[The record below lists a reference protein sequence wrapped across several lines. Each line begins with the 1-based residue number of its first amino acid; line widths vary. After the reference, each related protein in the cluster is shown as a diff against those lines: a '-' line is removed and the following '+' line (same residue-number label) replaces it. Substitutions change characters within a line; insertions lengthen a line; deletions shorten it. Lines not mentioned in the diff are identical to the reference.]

1 MRYQR
6 GPQAALADVT
16 LALGPGEGLLV
27 TGAAGSGKTSLLRGL
42 LGLAPWRGVAE
53 VLGLPA
59 GSPEA
64 LRRVGYA
71 PERRP
76 FPPGRSTLDL
86 VALVAR
92 LRGLPAPPAAARD
105 AAERAGVAEPAR
117 PAAALDV
124 EEARR
129 AALACGLAGDPE
141 VLVLDD
147 PWEFPETTAEI
158 AAARARGA
166 AVLAASREPG
176 GLGALL
182 GRTLR
187 LVGGSPA

>member
-1 MRYQR
+1 VS
-6 GPQAALADVT
+6 GVS
-16 LALGPGEGLLV
+16 LALGPGDGLLV

-42 LGLAPWRGVAE
+42 LGLAPRRGLAE
-53 VLGLPA
+53 VLGRPA
-59 GSPEA
+59 GAPDA

-71 PERRP
+71 PARRP
-76 FPPGRSTLDL
+76 FPPGPSTLEV
-86 VALVAR
+86 VALVAH
-92 LRGLPAPPAAARD
+92 LRGLPDPPVAALD
-105 AAERAGVAEPAR
+105 AAERAGVAEPERA
-117 PAAALDV
+117 AAALDV

-129 AALACGLAGDPE
+129 AALACALAGDPQ

-147 PWEFPETTAEI
+147 PWEFPETRAEI

-166 AVLAASREPG
+166 AVLATSREPG

-182 GRTLR
+182 GRSLR